1 MQTPILS
8 HIFAQNRVPINTHVC
23 VFDSSSCVPGTHK
36 NWVLPRH
43 LCNRL
48 RESPCAP
55 SAILFTNHV
64 LTENAIQHFS
74 AFDNET
80 KSNFIYWTD
89 KKVCKTCNKQTLEGL
104 LTSKSQHRLLLIN
117 TVQQWSFK
125 ATCASTVL
133 IDYSRLMLW
142 LTQHSATS
150 SLWSYTVLPCVT
162 KGLIINFYC
171 TDSLLRVDTLVS
183 VPKVSALYRFH
194 YMCSVHVTVSM
205 LWSNKKV

>member
-8 HIFAQNRVPINTHVC
+8 HIFAQNRVPINAHVC
-23 VFDSSSCVPGTHK
+23 VYDAQKYKRRHVFLSSCVPGTHK

-80 KSNFIYWTD
+80 KSNFIYWTE

-104 LTSKSQHRLLLIN
+104 LTSKASID
-117 TVQQWSFK
+117 SF
-125 ATCASTVL
+125 
-133 IDYSRLMLW
+133 
-142 LTQHSATS
+142 
-150 SLWSYTVLPCVT
+150 
-162 KGLIINFYC
+162 
-171 TDSLLRVDTLVS
+171 
-183 VPKVSALYRFH
+183 
-194 YMCSVHVTVSM
+194 
-205 LWSNKKV
+205 